1 MRTLLIFTFLFI
13 CGVNS
18 TTASTQNVKI
28 DNSIVIGYKHSDNI
42 IAYTGIPYAQA
53 PINNLRFEPPQK
65 PQYNDVINDKSKE
78 NVMCAQVSVFN
89 GPPEI
94 SGDEDCL
101 YLNVYVPTTL
111 KNDDLTKLPVM
122 IYIHGGGFA
131 WGTGIMFKPDY
142 LLRNDNVILVTLNYR
157 LGPLGFLAAG
167 SEGHEIYANNGMKDQ
182 AMAIQWV
189 YDNIQHFG
197 GDNTKITLFGN
208 SAGAAST
215 HLHLFSPKTKGLFH
229 AAILESGAAVCHWAV
244 HTFKNMVNLSTQL
257 SRLANCPV
265 LPTEDMIK
273 CLKDKSLDEILYS
286 TAKFIVFDVDPMV
299 LFTPAVEP
307 AHKDA
312 FLIDFPENLLK
323 NGDFYDVPIMQGT
336 TTDEGAI
343 RTSLFA
349 KHPETIEKCDKYF
362 HELYRPTNNKH
373 HYTME
378 QITAIKK
385 HYFGNGM
392 DLKSLTAYW
401 SDEYFRCTDDT
412 VTLHYKHSQSAIY
425 SFFFNYKGALTFSK
439 YFAGD
444 ENVDLGIC
452 HMDELFYLF
461 PLEYVLYNFPNAD
474 KAFTVTDKKMSLF
487 MTKLWTHFA
496 QHKNF
501 DDFIDNDG
509 IKLDW
514 KPVHSTHNEYL
525 IIDKDFTF
533 KMGKDLFYEANQFWN
548 ELENKNN
555 NNYITNNKDEL

>member
-1 MRTLLIFTFLFI
+1 MRTLLIFTFLFTY
-13 CGVNS
+13 GVNS

-101 YLNVYVPTTL
+101 YLNVYVPKTV

-215 HLHLFSPKTKGLFH
+215 HLHLFSPKTKG
-229 AAILESGAAVCHWAV
+229 
-244 HTFKNMVNLSTQL
+244 
-257 SRLANCPV
+257 
-265 LPTEDMIK
+265 
-273 CLKDKSLDEILYS
+273 
-286 TAKFIVFDVDPMV
+286 
-299 LFTPAVEP
+299 
-307 AHKDA
+307 
-312 FLIDFPENLLK
+312 
-323 NGDFYDVPIMQGT
+323 
-336 TTDEGAI
+336 
-343 RTSLFA
+343 
-349 KHPETIEKCDKYF
+349 KH
-362 HELYRPTNNKH
+362 
-373 HYTME
+373 
-378 QITAIKK
+378 
-385 HYFGNGM
+385 
-392 DLKSLTAYW
+392 
-401 SDEYFRCTDDT
+401 
-412 VTLHYKHSQSAIY
+412 
-425 SFFFNYKGALTFSK
+425 
-439 YFAGD
+439 
-444 ENVDLGIC
+444 
-452 HMDELFYLF
+452 
-461 PLEYVLYNFPNAD
+461 
-474 KAFTVTDKKMSLF
+474 
-487 MTKLWTHFA
+487 
-496 QHKNF
+496 
-501 DDFIDNDG
+501 
-509 IKLDW
+509 
-514 KPVHSTHNEYL
+514 
-525 IIDKDFTF
+525 
-533 KMGKDLFYEANQFWN
+533 
-548 ELENKNN
+548 
-555 NNYITNNKDEL
+555 